1 MGQMRSPLPPFLLLA
16 LLTTGLGAAPR
27 NELAESIVLTPQA
40 GTEKEDVE
48 IARWQQRAGAA
59 DARAEYFDRLA
70 WSFVAK
76 ARRTLDAGYY
86 KLAEKTADAMDARFG
101 ASPDSRLLRG
111 HVLHNLHRFREAEAV
126 ARQLVA
132 ERTEPADFALLSDAL
147 VEQGRLGE
155 AITALQRM
163 SNLKPGAEA
172 DSRIAHVR
180 WLKGDLTG
188 ATTAMESAMRAT
200 SPRDAETY
208 AWMLARLSNYYLQA
222 GQAPRA
228 LMVAKAAVKSA
239 AIYPPALLARGRAL
253 LAVGKIEPAVAALQ
267 EAAALNPLPE
277 YQWWLA
283 DALREAGKAV
293 EAGKIEEQLR
303 ARGEAADPRTYA
315 LFLAT
320 RRTDVVTAVRLARE
334 ELENRADVFTHDAL
348 AWALAAGGE
357 LAGAQVEMKAALA
370 EHTKDARLFF
380 HAGEIALARGEAAA
394 AAEYFSRARSAV
406 GVLTPSEHAML
417 ARRLAGAT
425 AMAKAN

>member
-1 MGQMRSPLPPFLLLA
+1 MA
-16 LLTTGLGAAPR
+16 
-27 NELAESIVLTPQA
+27 
-40 GTEKEDVE
+40 
-48 IARWQQRAGAA
+48 
-59 DARAEYFDRLA
+59 
-70 WSFVAK
+70 
-76 ARRTLDAGYY
+76 
-86 KLAEKTADAMDARFG
+86 
-101 ASPDSRLLRG
+101 
-111 HVLHNLHRFREAEAV
+111 
-126 ARQLVA
+126 
-132 ERTEPADFALLSDAL
+132 
-147 VEQGRLGE
+147 
-155 AITALQRM
+155 
-163 SNLKPGAEA
+163 NLKPGAEA

-188 ATTAMESAMRAT
+188 ATTAMEAAMRAT

-208 AWMLARLSNYYLQA
+208 AWVLARLSNYYLQA

-228 LMVAKAAVKSA
+228 LMVADAAVKHA

-253 LAVGKIEPAVAALQ
+253 LAVGKIAPAVAALQ

-283 DALREAGKAV
+283 DALREAGKPD
-293 EAGKIEEQLR
+293 EAGKIEGQLR
-303 ARGEAADPRTYA
+303 ACGEAADPRTYA

-357 LAGAQVEMKAALA
+357 FAGADVEMKAALA

-380 HAGEIALARGEAAA
+380 HAGEIALARGEAEAA
-394 AAEYFSRARSAV
+394 ADYFSRARSAA